1 MKGGIMV
8 SEKLPAW
15 LAEVLP
21 KPRASYVIGKNSEG
35 AYTLTGP
42 RGGVKTFAT
51 PAEAYDDVPKGKPKR
66 FDPSFHDGVF
76 WFETLEGQ
84 DTARILMAFTD
95 EEHIEGLEEEYE
107 AFRKAAKRYRKD
119 PQDFLKA
126 FTFLNRHPAFWIFT
140 PLADDKH
147 SYTWGTDG
155 AVSRFHFLAF
165 KRKGRLTLSFE
176 LGEHVKTDSYRSTY
190 FDPELI
196 VHAKTYEKL
205 VLKLARKVDN
215 TFRLDG
221 SRRDENVEPT
231 AS

>member
-1 MKGGIMV
+1 MPHHI
-8 SEKLPAW
+8 
-15 LAEVLP
+15 
-21 KPRASYVIGKNSEG
+21 
-35 AYTLTGP
+35 
-42 RGGVKTFAT
+42 
-51 PAEAYDDVPKGKPKR
+51 
-66 FDPSFHDGVF
+66 PSD
-76 WFETLEGQ
+76 
-84 DTARILMAFTD
+84 
-95 EEHIEGLEEEYE
+95 
-107 AFRKAAKRYRKD
+107 AAD
-119 PQDFLKA
+119 ALQAPTQLD
-126 FTFLNRHPAFWIFT
+126 AFWIFT

-147 SYTWGTDG
+147 SYTWGTDD

-221 SRRDENVEPT
+221 SRRDENAEAT